1 MLAKM
6 LSYISNHLHTL
17 FFINIKS
24 TMNNKRQD
32 ILKNANR
39 SHRESMR
46 KSLNVRLEAA
56 RANGN
61 EKLIKQLEAEAK
73 YLHL

>member
-1 MLAKM
+1 
-6 LSYISNHLHTL
+6 
-17 FFINIKS
+17 
-24 TMNNKRQD
+24 MNNKRQQT
-32 ILKNANR
+32 LKNAHL

-56 RANGN
+56 RANGD
-61 EKLIKQLEAEAK
+61 ERLIRQLEAEAK

>member
-1 MLAKM
+1 MMNTKR
-6 LSYISNHLHTL
+6 NETL
-17 FFINIKS
+17 K
-24 TMNNKRQD
+24 K
-32 ILKNANR
+32 AHV

-61 EKLIKQLEAEAK
+61 EQLVKQLEAEAK

>member
-1 MLAKM
+1 
-6 LSYISNHLHTL
+6 
-17 FFINIKS
+17 
-24 TMNNKRQD
+24 MNNQRQET
-32 ILKNANR
+32 LKNAHH

-61 EKLIKQLEAEAK
+61 ERLVRQLEAEAK

>member
-1 MLAKM
+1 
-6 LSYISNHLHTL
+6 
-17 FFINIKS
+17 
-24 TMNNKRQD
+24 MNNQRQKT
-32 ILKNANR
+32 LKNAHL

-61 EKLIKQLEAEAK
+61 EKLVKQLEAEAK